1 MPTLDTIAE
10 ALHREL
16 EARTAARDRAL
27 THARQ
32 LVRACAHAIR
42 ATHRDDHAQAAERLE
57 AARTLDLLRH
67 GYSPETERLLGLMD
81 DIYAVLVT
89 MDYPDA
95 VTYGLRRLT
104 DIARS
109 PLERTR
115 GDVTLSLRQDALE
128 RSLRRLEDRLPP
140 D

>member
-1 MPTLDTIAE
+1 M
-10 ALHREL
+10 
-16 EARTAARDRAL
+16 
-27 THARQ
+27 
-32 LVRACAHAIR
+32 
-42 ATHRDDHAQAAERLE
+42 
-57 AARTLDLLRH
+57 LRH

-109 PLERTR
+109 LLESTR

-128 RSLRRLEDRLPP
+128 RSLRRLEDRLSP